1 MHELGIQR
9 SFLVSFI
16 IHLFLFLIF
25 SLLVV
30 TNPFQSKFEPLTIN
44 IQSETLSLST
54 GLGEDVGK
62 SAKKVSPHLSER
74 RTKPVEKTSVLEK
87 TVPRK
92 EMMNVSKANEKLKQ
106 NLKKVVSAENTVK
119 ELKRVENIKHK
130 VKREIIPDIEKQI
143 NSEVSKEARGDKVKQ
158 ELKQITG
165 NIDKALEEIE
175 QATPEESKRGAP
187 SGDPLSDAN
196 WSVKP
201 RRTLFFPDIQSKI
214 PEKYKKKG
222 LSYSITVRI
231 TFDKNGLATRVEI
244 VSSSG
249 DPKIDSI
256 FNNELR
262 KIRVESISESR
273 VDEIAKTFKISLK

>member
-1 MHELGIQR
+1 
-9 SFLVSFI
+9 
-16 IHLFLFLIF
+16 
-25 SLLVV
+25 VV

-54 GLGEDVGK
+54 GLGEDVIK
-62 SAKKVSPHLSER
+62 STKKVSPRLTER
-74 RTKPVEKTSVLEK
+74 RTKPVEKTAVLEK

-92 EMMNVSKANEKLKQ
+92 EMMNISKANERLKQ
-106 NLKKVVSAENTVK
+106 NLKKTISTERIVK
-119 ELKRVENIKHK
+119 ELKSIEK
-130 VKREIIPDIEKQI
+130 VKHNVKDKPLQDVEKRI
-143 NSEVSKEARGDKVKQ
+143 NSEVSKEAKEEKLKE

-165 NIDKALEEIE
+165 DIDKALDEVEK
-175 QATPEESKRGAP
+175 ATPGESKKGIS
-187 SGDPLSDAN
+187 SGDPLSDAT

-214 PEKYKKKG
+214 PDKYKKKG

-231 TFDKNGLATRVEI
+231 AFDKNGLATRVEI

-262 KIRVESISESR
+262 KIRVESIPESR
-273 VDEIAKTFKISLK
+273 TDEITKTFKISLR